1 LIEVAEPLGEAL
13 ETSTSGGERRVAALA
28 TVDAMSTLDRRPRG
42 SRPLVAAQVILA
54 FVALLY
60 VVELVDTLDRNRL
73 DGYGI
78 RPREVDGLDGIVFAP
93 LLHHGWGH
101 LVANTVPLL
110 VFGFLILLAGV
121 ARWAA
126 VTAVVWLVGGVGT
139 WLTGQPHSLHLG
151 ASVLAFGWLVYLLL
165 RGIFARDASQIAL
178 GAILLF
184 VYGGILYGVLPG
196 QPGISWQGHLFGA
209 LGGALAAYQF
219 GASDRVSRRRLPR

>member
-1 LIEVAEPLGEAL
+1 M
-13 ETSTSGGERRVAALA
+13 AALA
-28 TVDAMSTLDRRPRG
+28 TVVVMSTLERRPRR
-42 SRPLVAAQVILA
+42 SRPLVAAQVIA
-54 FVALLY
+54 VFVVLLY

-165 RGIFARDASQIAL
+165 RGIFARDASQVAL

-184 VYGGILYGVLPG
+184 MYGGILYGVLPG

-209 LGGALAAYQF
+209 LGGALAAYWF
-219 GASDRVSRRRLPR
+219 GASDRLSRRRLPR

>member
-1 LIEVAEPLGEAL
+1 
-13 ETSTSGGERRVAALA
+13 
-28 TVDAMSTLDRRPRG
+28 MSTLDRRPRR
-42 SRPLVAAQVILA
+42 SRPLVAAQVIAA

-165 RGIFARDASQIAL
+165 RGIFARDASHIAL

-184 VYGGILYGVLPG
+184 MYGGILYGVLPG

-219 GASDRVSRRRLPR
+219 GASDRFSRRRLPR

>member
-1 LIEVAEPLGEAL
+1 
-13 ETSTSGGERRVAALA
+13 
-28 TVDAMSTLDRRPRG
+28 MSTLDRRPRR
-42 SRPLVAAQVILA
+42 SPPLVAAPVIVA
-54 FVALLY
+54 FVVLLY

-93 LLHHGWGH
+93 LLHHGWAH
-101 LVANTVPLL
+101 LMANTVPLL

-126 VTAVVWLVGGVGT
+126 VTAVVWVVGGVGT
-139 WLTGQPHSLHLG
+139 WLTGEPHSLHLG

-165 RGIFARDASQIAL
+165 RGVFAHDASQVAL

-209 LGGALAAYQF
+209 LGGALAAYRF
-219 GASDRVSRRRLPR
+219 GASDRLSRRRLPR

>member
-1 LIEVAEPLGEAL
+1 M
-13 ETSTSGGERRVAALA
+13 AALA
-28 TVDAMSTLDRRPRG
+28 TVVVMSTLDRRPRR
-42 SRPLVAAQVILA
+42 SRPLVAAQVIA
-54 FVALLY
+54 VFVVLLY

-184 VYGGILYGVLPG
+184 MYGGILYGVLPG

-219 GASDRVSRRRLPR
+219 GASDRLSRRRLPR

>member
-1 LIEVAEPLGEAL
+1 
-13 ETSTSGGERRVAALA
+13 
-28 TVDAMSTLDRRPRG
+28 MSTLSRPPRR
-42 SRPLVAAQVILA
+42 SRPLVAAQVIVG

-60 VVELVDTLDRNRL
+60 LVELVDTLDRNRL

-184 VYGGILYGVLPG
+184 MYGGILYGVLPG

>member
-1 LIEVAEPLGEAL
+1 M
-13 ETSTSGGERRVAALA
+13 AALV
-28 TVDAMSTLDRRPRG
+28 TVDAMSTLDQRPRR
-42 SRPLVAAQVILA
+42 SRPLVAAQVIAA

-73 DGYGI
+73 DSYGI

-139 WLTGQPHSLHLG
+139 WLTGQPNSLHLG

-184 VYGGILYGVLPG
+184 MYGGILYGVLPG

-219 GASDRVSRRRLPR
+219 GASDRLSRRRLPR